1 MSPAPAGK
9 NSLISRWPL
18 ILVLFILAIFFVYV
32 GHQKN
37 PSTGLQEKATA
48 LPPAPPNPPVAAG
61 QPASTPGNTRPGQF
75 YPSQG
80 HDHWDISRLEGF
92 HYNSNPPTSGPHME
106 QFIDTYTP
114 SSPLP
119 PYIQVHL
126 LEHGNVLIQ
135 YNCTC
140 PDTVK
145 SLEKLAASFDTYAPS
160 LGLEEGKGVIVA
172 PNPSLPHRI
181 VLTAWT
187 RLLPMDSLDEKG
199 AGKFIATWLGNIQ
212 NTRQ

>member
-9 NSLISRWPL
+9 NSLIARWPL

-37 PSTGLQEKATA
+37 PSTGLQETA
-48 LPPAPPNPPVAAG
+48 STVPPGSPKPPVAAG
-61 QPASTPGNTRPGQF
+61 QQASIPEKSRQGQF

-187 RLLPMDSLDEKG
+187 RLLPMDSLDEKV
-199 AGKFIATWLGNIQ
+199 AAKFIATWLGNIQ

>member
-9 NSLISRWPL
+9 NSLIARWPL

-37 PSTGLQEKATA
+37 PSTGLQETA
-48 LPPAPPNPPVAAG
+48 STVSPGSPKPPVAAG
-61 QPASTPGNTRPGQF
+61 QQASIPDNSRQGQF

-187 RLLPMDSLDEKG
+187 RLLPMDSLDEKV
-199 AGKFIATWLGNIQ
+199 AAKFIATWLGNIQ